1 MKDQNQVYSTLFST
15 IYDEQAPVG
24 LIGRGTH
31 YSILRTAQFLNNL
44 YQPQTPLK
52 IQDFCIVW
60 DEDHDIRVIEV
71 IEQLYLKNLLAP
83 VLFIG
88 ERKGGVTVI
97 LDKEFYNNKS
107 LLRSFSQQLNEIS
120 QGLDDP
126 WCSEVGSLDLV
137 TKEANPETLI
147 NDASEKVSVYL
158 NNINN
163 LWSLGQKEFR
173 Q

>member
-1 MKDQNQVYSTLFST
+1 MKEQAKTYSPLFST
-15 IYDEQAPVG
+15 VYDEQEPIG
-24 LIGRGTH
+24 YLGRGTH
-31 YSILRTAQFLNNL
+31 YSILRAAQFLNNR

-52 IQDFCIVW
+52 IQDFCVIW
-60 DEDHDIRVIEV
+60 DEDHDTRLVEV
-71 IEQLYLKNLLAP
+71 IEKLYLKNLLAP

-97 LDKEFYNNKS
+97 LDKEFYDNQRLLSSFYQHLNK
-107 LLRSFSQQLNEIS
+107 IS

-126 WCSEVGSLDLV
+126 WYSEVGYLDL
-137 TKEANPETLI
+137 TCKDTSPETLI
-147 NDASEKVSVYL
+147 NDSREKVSVYL

-173 Q
+173 G